1 MRELLTE
8 SKPIKSNFNSH
19 GDHMIYDIKIPAGSA
34 PFGEWL
40 VKTMA
45 KRDMTIDDL
54 AMRLDVKSPTVRQW
68 CRDPQNLK
76 IKRLRSII
84 DELVDD
90 PIIWWPHFN
99 KAMDLIIN
107 NKQNN
112 QYKNRRLAR

>member
-1 MRELLTE
+1 
-8 SKPIKSNFNSH
+8 
-19 GDHMIYDIKIPAGSA
+19 MIYDIKIPAGSA

-99 KAMDLIIN
+99 KAIQLIIN

-112 QYKNRRLAR
+112 QYKNRRLSK

>member
-1 MRELLTE
+1 
-8 SKPIKSNFNSH
+8 
-19 GDHMIYDIKIPAGSA
+19 MIYDIKIPAGSA

-54 AMRLDVKSPTVRQW
+54 AMRLDVQAGTIRHW
-68 CRDPQNLK
+68 CRQPQNLK
-76 IKRLRSII
+76 ITRLMTII

-99 KAMDLIIN
+99 KAIELIIN
-107 NKQNN
+107 NKSIK
-112 QYKNRRLAR
+112 QYKNRRLPK